1 MGSQIDFEEHIP
13 SLTRFAI
20 SLTRNRDTANDLVQ
34 DTVMRM
40 LTRDSDAGEIDNVKS
55 FMMSTLKR
63 LFIDSTRRAKR
74 FDKTVDV
81 DDMDMVSHEAPQNLQ
96 MTAKEVMNTLVG
108 LPVEVTAP
116 LLAHVRDNKTYAEIS
131 QEEGVPIGTIMSR
144 ISRARL
150 ALKKKL
156 CKDDEECMKSK
167 EFNAQGF
174 SEAGL

>member
-1 MGSQIDFEEHIP
+1 MGSQIDFEQHIP

-40 LTRDSDAGEIDNVKS
+40 LTRDAEAEEIDNVKG

-81 DDMDMVSHEAPQNLQ
+81 DDMDMMSQEAPQNLK
-96 MTAKEVMNTLVG
+96 MTAKEVMNTLSR
-108 LPVEVTAP
+108 LPADVTAP
-116 LLAHVRDNKTYAEIS
+116 LLAYVRDNKTYAEIS
-131 QEEGVPIGTIMSR
+131 EEEGVPIGTVMSR

-156 CKDDEECMKSK
+156 CRDDEDCVKSRD
-167 EFNAQGF
+167 FDVRGF

>member
-1 MGSQIDFEEHIP
+1 MGSQIDFEQHIP

-40 LTRDSDAGEIDNVKS
+40 LTRDNDAEQIDNVKS

-63 LFIDSTRRAKR
+63 LFIDGTRRDKR
-74 FDKTVDV
+74 FDKSVDV
-81 DDMDMVSHEAPQNLQ
+81 DDMDMISHEAPQGLK
-96 MTAKEVMNTLVG
+96 MTAKEVMSALAR

-116 LLAHVRDNKTYAEIS
+116 LLAHARDNKTYAEIS
-131 QEEGVPIGTIMSR
+131 EEEGVPIGTIMSR
-144 ISRARL
+144 ISRARA
-150 ALKKKL
+150 ALKQKI
-156 CKDDEECMKSK
+156 CRGDKDCMESK
-167 EFNAQGF
+167 DFGSHEF